1 MDSCLAPYS
10 LRWGDIIHIHGP
22 SGSGKSLLVYL
33 LLVTCCIPLNRLSD
47 RFGGWNKVAFVL
59 DMDGSFDIHQL
70 RLFLVERLAKFVP
83 SVSLPQVL
91 AESLK
96 RVHVF
101 RPHSTEQLAATLVH
115 LPRYHSNHFPDA
127 VVGMI
132 VIHSLEAFHWVDQFK
147 AEQLKPSTHHGR
159 NTMHHNILS
168 ELDKLRRSY
177 GAVGVISHWGLPG
190 ARDVVPSSD
199 TLHLNVDSNS
209 QNLFRTFHFHLGV
222 YLGKDVATEK
232 QSGVF
237 YLTPDWFNM
246 SS

>member
-1 MDSCLAPYS
+1 
-10 LRWGDIIHIHGP
+10 
-22 SGSGKSLLVYL
+22 
-33 LLVTCCIPLNRLSD
+33 
-47 RFGGWNKVAFVL
+47 VAFVL
-59 DMDGSFDIHQL
+59 DMDGSFDIDQF

-91 AESLK
+91 ADSLK

-101 RPHSTEQLAATLVH
+101 RPHSTEQLAVTLVH

-159 NTMHHNILS
+159 KTAHQNVLT
-168 ELDKLRRSY
+168 ELDNLRRSY

-190 ARDVVPSSD
+190 ARDVASSD
-199 TLHLNVDSNS
+199 ALQLDVDSNS
-209 QNLFRTFHFHLGV
+209 QNLFRTFHFRLGAD
-222 YLGKDVATEK
+222 LGKDAATEK
-232 QSGVF
+232 QSGIF
-237 YLTPDWFNM
+237 YLTPDWFNL
-246 SS
+246 SSP